1 MAGEVTPVIR
11 VLLADDDPLV
21 RSGLK
26 MMLRGA
32 GDIEVVG
39 EVEDGSGVAAAVR
52 RHMPDVVLMDIRMPV
67 MDGIAATRAL
77 TGQDSTAQVIVLTT
91 FDTDRLVVEAVRA
104 GAAGYLLKHTEP
116 EQIVRALRSA
126 ARGEPVLSPAAARAL
141 IDHAAA
147 GSGTRAEQAAR
158 QFARLS
164 ERERDVALAVAEGLS
179 NAEIGARLHLS
190 AGTVKAH
197 LSSALAKLGLDNRVQ
212 LALLA
217 HDANPG

>member
-1 MAGEVTPVIR
+1 MTTVIR
-11 VLLADDDPLV
+11 VLLVDDDPLV
-21 RSGLK
+21 RAGLK

-52 RHMPDVVLMDIRMPV
+52 RHTPDVVLMDIRMPV

-77 TGQDSTAQVIVLTT
+77 TGRGAEAQVIVLTT
-91 FDTDRLVVEAVRA
+91 FGADRLVMAAMRA

-116 EQIVRALRSA
+116 EQIVAALRSA
-126 ARGEPVLSPAAARAL
+126 ARGEPALSPAAARAL
-141 IDHAAA
+141 ISNAAA
-147 GSGTRAEQAAR
+147 SSGPRAEQAAR
-158 QFARLS
+158 QMARLS
-164 ERERDVALAVAEGLS
+164 EREREVASAVAEGLS

-197 LSSALAKLGLDNRVQ
+197 LSSALAKLDLDNRIQ

-217 HDANPG
+217 HDASDG

>member
-1 MAGEVTPVIR
+1 MIR
-11 VLLADDDPLV
+11 VLLVDDDPLV
-21 RSGLK
+21 RAGLK
-26 MMLRGA
+26 MMLGGA

-52 RHMPDVVLMDIRMPV
+52 RHGPDVVLMDIRMPV

-77 TGQDSTAQVIVLTT
+77 TGQGTAAQVIVLTT
-91 FDTDRLVVEAVRA
+91 FGADRLVVAAMRA

-116 EQIVRALRSA
+116 ERIVQAVRDA
-126 ARGEPVLSPAAARAL
+126 ARGDPALSPAAARAL

-147 GSGTRAEQAAR
+147 GAGGRVEQAAR
-158 QFARLS
+158 RFALLS
-164 ERERDVALAVAEGLS
+164 DREREIAVAVAEGLS

-197 LSSALAKLGLDNRVQ
+197 VSSALAKLDLDNRLQ

-217 HDANPG
+217 HDATAG